1 MTLYFGLDTNVAL
14 MLLVINRNSY
24 TSLLQMFMRD
34 LLVISVTCSRQPRA
48 TVLEVTLRSVFLQS
62 VIENSQFPVSQL
74 PKLKVRGL
82 KCVLSDH
89 TKGLR

>member
-24 TSLLQMFMRD
+24 TLLLQMFMRD

-48 TVLEVTLRSVFLQS
+48 MVLEVTRTKCLS
-62 VIENSQFPVSQL
+62 VI
-74 PKLKVRGL
+74 
-82 KCVLSDH
+82 SDR
-89 TKGLR
+89 K